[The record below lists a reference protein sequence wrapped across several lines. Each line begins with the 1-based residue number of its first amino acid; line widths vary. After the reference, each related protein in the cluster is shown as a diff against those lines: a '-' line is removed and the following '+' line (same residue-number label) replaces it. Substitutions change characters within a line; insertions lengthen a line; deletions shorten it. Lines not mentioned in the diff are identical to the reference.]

1 MEEFVRWSL
10 RYDMWCKMHFF
21 GEAIE
26 AQEDPVPCVKR
37 RGPRNLLDL
46 LPKVFTREEARLMR
60 QRQDIR
66 RGSVKMM
73 LDNWKKRGYI
83 EPYGEKLEDTHLQP
97 YTKTEAYLKGHPK
110 SSQIVS

>member
-1 MEEFVRWSL
+1 
-10 RYDMWCKMHFF
+10 MHFF

-73 LDNWKKRGYI
+73 LDNWKKRKYI
-83 EPYGEKLEDTHLQP
+83 EPYGEITDDIGRQQFI
-97 YTKTEAYLKGHPK
+97 KTESYLKLHPE
-110 SSQIVS
+110 SGRAVG